1 VLLVASQLGDTMLA
15 GYDTLVSLMVIGGF
29 LPYFYIFLSAWKAGR
44 RISAFTGGLV
54 TAIAIACTVVPT
66 GDVHRVWL
74 FELKI
79 LLGTATIIGSAWL
92 VYARAQ
98 RTKTLAS

>member
-1 VLLVASQLGDTMLA
+1 MLA

-44 RISAFTGGLV
+44 RISALTGGLV